1 MVAVPHPSRLPSRPH
16 VPTNLTIY
24 QQEPLAP
31 KMPTLLKCCAL
42 AHATTKTPKW
52 RDLLTSGALP
62 AHAFYRDT
70 HLGQGRNSTRP
81 DMPQEE
87 WVVGCPVRHPS
98 EHIGLYSKPE
108 DGPAYSRS
116 RAVKELRHDNL
127 LIPIHSGAA
136 GWRPP
141 EPRGARAWC
150 GCADLATAWAPRWLQ

>member
-16 VPTNLTIY
+16 VPTNMTIY

-31 KMPTLLKCCAL
+31 KMPTLLKSCAR

-87 WVVGCPVRHPS
+87 WVW
-98 EHIGLYSKPE
+98 
-108 DGPAYSRS
+108 GP
-116 RAVKELRHDNL
+116 L
-127 LIPIHSGAA
+127 
-136 GWRPP
+136 
-141 EPRGARAWC
+141 
-150 GCADLATAWAPRWLQ
+150 